1 MNNSVL
7 LKSVLALAARHRAN
21 SGYSF
26 ENAIVGA
33 SPDLLQIH
41 QDALVFKHQA
51 IQGLTHALNDPTIS
65 EQDTTVASIFLLIF
79 LDLLESG
86 SDKWNFHL
94 EGAKRLITSGQ
105 LHELQAGK
113 SQDPGRTIEQI
124 RKFIIKQIHVYVSA
138 VK

>member
-1 MNNSVL
+1 M
-7 LKSVLALAARHRAN
+7 KAVLALAARHRAH

-26 ENAIVGA
+26 ENAVGGS

-51 IQGLTHALNDPTIS
+51 IQGLTHALNSPTTS

-94 EGAKRLITSGQ
+94 EGAKRLITNGQ
-105 LHELQAGK
+105 LNELQAGK
-113 SQDPGRTIEQI
+113 SQDPGRTVEQI
-124 RKFIIKQIHVYVSA
+124 RKFILKQIHVYVYWPSDR
-138 VK
+138 